1 MKVMITGSE
10 GMLGRDIVYAFTAG
24 GCETLA
30 LNHKELEICDFN
42 QVKQQF
48 SVFKPDLVVNCAAYS
63 NVDAAESDRHA
74 AFMVNGLG
82 VQNLAL
88 ACSQADCPL
97 VHFST
102 DYVFNGKKQEP
113 YKIFDKP
120 DPINAYGESKLAG
133 EHYVLSLLRR
143 FYLIRTSWL
152 YGHHGKNF
160 IDTILK
166 LAGERDEIK
175 VVDDQFGA
183 PTFTRDLAAAVIKL
197 TATERYGVYHI
208 TGQGRVSWFNFARAI
223 LGKSNKKTRVIPVS
237 SKDLS
242 RPARRPANSVLDPFP
257 LAETT
262 GYLLPSWED
271 ALERYLSERKIPA

>member
-10 GMLGRDIVYAFTAG
+10 GMLGRDIVYAFTDG
-24 GCETLA
+24 GCKNLA
-30 LNHKELEICDFN
+30 LNHKDLEICDFN

-63 NVDAAESDRHA
+63 NVDAAESDKQA

-102 DYVFNGKKQEP
+102 DYVFNGEKQEP

-120 DPINAYGESKLAG
+120 DPINVYGESKLAG
-133 EHYVLSLLRR
+133 EHYVSSLLRR

-152 YGHHGKNF
+152 YEHHGKNF
-160 IDTILK
+160 IETILK
-166 LAGERDEIK
+166 LAGERDEIR

-183 PTFTRDLAAAVIKL
+183 PTFSRDLAAAVVKL
-197 TATERYGVYHI
+197 TATGCYGVYHI
-208 TGQGRVSWFNFARAI
+208 TSQGRVSWFNFARAI
-223 LGKSNKKTRVIPVS
+223 LAKSNKNTRVMPVS
-237 SKDLS
+237 SKDLA
-242 RPARRPANSVLDPFP
+242 RPARRPDSCPRLC
-257 LAETT
+257 
-262 GYLLPSWED
+262 
-271 ALERYLSERKIPA
+271 RK